1 MGSQLEIIKDQEG
14 NSHVIFDKSGLCDDS
29 QMGDNFQDFEVL
41 RVLGGGKNFVS
52 KVRSLK
58 NNKIYAMKKIDLSQI
73 KNEEEKKLCLAQMEK
88 LKSLIHPHLIRYYKT
103 FKDENDCLYLI
114 YEYMNNGDI
123 QSFIKAHQVLEK
135 KIKEEEIWNIL
146 LQCLSALEYLHKE
159 NLAHLAIKYTN
170 IYLNNEQNVKVG
182 LFRETPILEDKDY
195 NIKDDIMEIGLYFY
209 KMCYSQFPET
219 IFKVVRGKK
228 DYTANNH
235 DFPVKKEPNNYYSP
249 ELINI
254 VLKMIEED
262 PNKRLS
268 SGELYNIVKDEYVK
282 KFANNTSIKSVL
294 RCLYSYP
301 TFTQQIMKD
310 EQNIIQN
317 KDKYYINYWYLS
329 TIKAFSTNQDL
340 NKCLEEFRRALASEN
355 TKLDCSKEIDPI
367 YLLAFLLEKMH
378 REYNKVVQTQIKGI
392 DYSQQ
397 YVINSRYKVEEEDK
411 TNKEQMIQK
420 FNSYFNKN
428 INSIISKL
436 FFGVMK
442 TKKICR
448 VCKSPAYSF
457 SNNCFMAFDVNKCK
471 APIFD
476 INQHGYL
483 AQHKEK
489 RDLVKEKYHVFCD
502 KCLTEQNHNEFN
514 RFYSFGEHLI
524 ICFFR
529 GNNYN
534 KNTPI
539 NVEEN
544 LIIKKERNNKKTG
557 EIERLYPEDKNSPF
571 NYYLVGSVNRVT
583 TKVNNEEKEVF
594 HYFSRDPFNRTKWYS
609 SLDNKFE
616 ILQQAPVQAIQQ
628 TGQVIILFYNAIKN
642 AN

>member
-1 MGSQLEIIKDQEG
+1 
-14 NSHVIFDKSGLCDDS
+14 
-29 QMGDNFQDFEVL
+29 
-41 RVLGGGKNFVS
+41 
-52 KVRSLK
+52 
-58 NNKIYAMKKIDLSQI
+58 
-73 KNEEEKKLCLAQMEK
+73 
-88 LKSLIHPHLIRYYKT
+88 
-103 FKDENDCLYLI
+103 
-114 YEYMNNGDI
+114 MNNADI

-219 IFKVVRGKK
+219 IHKIVRGEKK
-228 DYTANNH
+228 YTENNH
-235 DFPVKKEPNNYYSP
+235 DFPVKKEPNNYYSH
-249 ELINI
+249 ELLNI
-254 VLKMIEED
+254 VLKMIEEN

-282 KFANNTSIKSVL
+282 KFTNNTSIKSVL

-301 TFTQQIMKD
+301 VFTQQIMNE
-310 EQNIIQN
+310 EQNITQN

-329 TIKAFSTNQDL
+329 TIKAFSSNQDL

-355 TKLDCSKEIDPI
+355 TKLDCSKEVDPI

-378 REYNKVVQTQIKGI
+378 REYNKVVQTQIKGV

-397 YVINSRYKVEEEDK
+397 YVINSRYKVEEEDR

-420 FNSYFNKN
+420 FHSYFNKN

-436 FFGVMK
+436 FFGIMK
-442 TKKICR
+442 TKRICR

-457 SNNCFMAFDVNKCK
+457 SNNCFLAFDVNKCVE
-471 APIFD
+471 PTFD
-476 INQHGYL
+476 IIKHGFH
-483 AQHKEK
+483 AQHKENRQLK
-489 RDLVKEKYHVFCD
+489 KEKYHVFCD

-514 RFYSFGEHLI
+514 RFYSFGEHLV

-539 NVEEN
+539 NVVEN
-544 LIIKKERNNKKTG
+544 LVLKSGT
-557 EIERLYPEDKNSPF
+557 YPEDKASPF
-571 NYYLVGSVNRVT
+571 NYYLVGSVNRVSN
-583 TKVNNEEKEVF
+583 KVNNEEKEVF
-594 HYFSRDPFNRTKWYS
+594 HYFSRDPFNRTLWHC
-609 SLDNKFE
+609 SLDNRDE
-616 ILQQAPVQAIQQ
+616 TLPQAPVQAIQQ
-628 TGQVIILFYNAIKN
+628 TGQVIVLFYNAIKN
-642 AN
+642 TN

>member
-14 NSHVIFDKSGLCDDS
+14 NNHVIFDKSGLCDDS
-29 QMGDNFQDFEVL
+29 KMGDSLQDFEVL

-73 KNEEEKKLCLAQMEK
+73 KKDEEKKLCLAQMEK
-88 LKSLIHPHLIRYYKT
+88 LKNLIHPHLIRYYKT
-103 FKDENDCLYLI
+103 FKDEKDCLYLI

-159 NLAHLAIKYTN
+159 NLAHLAVKYTN

-195 NIKDDIMEIGLYFY
+195 NIKDDIKEIGLYFY

-219 IFKVVRGKK
+219 IFKIIRGKK
-228 DYTANNH
+228 EYTANNH

-254 VLKMIEED
+254 VFKMIEED
-262 PNKRLS
+262 PKKRLS

-282 KFANNTSIKSVL
+282 KFAYNTSIKSVL

-301 TFTQQIMKD
+301 TFTQQIMNE

-340 NKCLEEFRRALASEN
+340 NNCIEEFRRALASEN

-392 DYSQQ
+392 DYRQQ
-397 YVINSRYKVEEEDK
+397 YVINSRYKVEEEDR

-442 TKKICR
+442 TKRICR
-448 VCKSPAYSF
+448 VCKSPVYSF
-457 SNNCFMAFDVNKCK
+457 SNNCFMAFDVSKFNDQ
-471 APIFD
+471 IFD
-476 INQHGYL
+476 INKNGLL

-489 RDLVKEKYHVFCD
+489 RELIKEKYHVFCD

-534 KNTPI
+534 NNTSI

-544 LIIKKERNNKKTG
+544 LIIKKERTKKNG

-583 TKVNNEEKEVF
+583 THVNNEEKEVF
-594 HYFSRDPFNRTKWYS
+594 HYFSRDPNNRTLWYS
-609 SLDNKFE
+609 SLDSKVE
-616 ILQQAPVQAIQQ
+616 SLPQAPVQTIQQ

-642 AN
+642 TN

>member
-1 MGSQLEIIKDQEG
+1 
-14 NSHVIFDKSGLCDDS
+14 
-29 QMGDNFQDFEVL
+29 
-41 RVLGGGKNFVS
+41 
-52 KVRSLK
+52 
-58 NNKIYAMKKIDLSQI
+58 MKKIDLSKI
-73 KNEEEKKLCLAQMEK
+73 KNDEEKKLCLAQMEK

-103 FKDENDCLYLI
+103 FKDDKECLYLI
-114 YEYMNNGDI
+114 YEYMNNADI

-182 LFRETPILEDKDY
+182 LFRETPKLEDKDY

-219 IFKVVRGKK
+219 IFKIVRGEKK
-228 DYTANNH
+228 YTENNH
-235 DFPVKKEPNNYYSP
+235 DFPVKKEPNNYYSS
-249 ELINI
+249 ELLNI

-282 KFANNTSIKSVL
+282 KFTNNTSIKSVL

-301 TFTQQIMKD
+301 IFSQQIMNE
-310 EQNIIQN
+310 EQNITQN

-329 TIKAFSTNQDL
+329 TIKAFVTNQDS

-355 TKLDCSKEIDPI
+355 TKLDCSKEVDPI

-378 REYNKVVQTQIKGI
+378 REYNKVVQTEVKGV
-392 DYSQQ
+392 DYRQQ
-397 YVINSRYKVEEEDK
+397 YVINSRYKVEEEDR

-442 TKKICR
+442 TKRICR

-457 SNNCFMAFDVNKCK
+457 SNNCFLAFDVNKCLEP
-471 APIFD
+471 AFD
-476 INQHGYL
+476 IIKHGFL
-483 AQHKEK
+483 AQHKENRILRK
-489 RDLVKEKYHVFCD
+489 DKYHVFCD

-514 RFYSFGEHLI
+514 RFYSFGEHLV

-529 GNNYN
+529 GNNYS

-539 NVEEN
+539 NVVEN
-544 LIIKKERNNKKTG
+544 LTLKKGK
-557 EIERLYPEDKNSPF
+557 YPEDENSPF

-594 HYFSRDPFNRTKWYS
+594 HYFSRDPFNRTVWHC
-609 SLDNKFE
+609 SLDNKVE
-616 ILQQAPVQAIQQ
+616 NLPQAPVQAIQQ
-628 TGQVIILFYNAIKN
+628 TGQVIVLFYNAIKN
-642 AN
+642 PS

>member
-29 QMGDNFQDFEVL
+29 QMGDSLQDFEVL
-41 RVLGGGKNFVS
+41 RVLGGGGNSKNIVS

-58 NNKIYAMKKIDLSQI
+58 NNKIYAMKKIDLSKI
-73 KNEEEKKLCLAQMEK
+73 NEEGKKLCLAQMEK
-88 LKSLIHPHLIRYYKT
+88 LKNLIHPHLIRYYKT
-103 FKDENDCLYLI
+103 FKDEKNCLYLI
-114 YEYMNNGDI
+114 YEYMNNADI

-159 NLAHLAIKYTN
+159 NLAHLAIKFTN
-170 IYLNNEQNVKVG
+170 AYLNNEQNVKVG
-182 LFRETPILEDKDY
+182 LFRDTPKLEDKDY

-209 KMCYSQFPET
+209 KMCYSQFPHT
-219 IFKVVRGKK
+219 IFKMIRGEKK
-228 DYTANNH
+228 YTENNH
-235 DFPVKKEPNNYYSP
+235 DFPLKLDPNNNYSP
-249 ELINI
+249 ELLNI
-254 VLKMIEED
+254 VIKMVESD

-282 KFANNTSIKSVL
+282 KFTNNTSIKSVL

-301 TFTQQIMKD
+301 GFTQQILNK
-310 EQNIIQN
+310 EQEIIQN

-329 TIKAFSTNQDL
+329 TIKAFQTNQDS

-355 TKLDCSKEIDPI
+355 TKLDCSKEVDPI

-378 REYNKVVQTQIKGI
+378 REFNKVVQTQVKGV
-392 DYSQQ
+392 DYNQQ
-397 YVINSRYKVEEEDK
+397 YVINSRYKVEEEDR

-442 TKKICR
+442 TKRICR

-457 SNNCFMAFDVNKCK
+457 SNNCFLAFDVNKCNE
-471 APIFD
+471 PIFD
-476 INQHGYL
+476 IKKHGFL
-483 AQHKEK
+483 AQHKENRQLK
-489 RDLVKEKYHVFCD
+489 KEKYHVFCD

-514 RFYSFGEHLI
+514 RFYSFGDHLV

-529 GNNYN
+529 GNNYS

-539 NVEEN
+539 NVVEN
-544 LIIKKERNNKKTG
+544 LTLSKGK
-557 EIERLYPEDKNSPF
+557 YPEDENSPF

-583 TKVNNEEKEVF
+583 VTINNEEKEVF
-594 HYFSRDPFNRTKWYS
+594 HYFSRDPNNRTLWYC
-609 SLDNKFE
+609 SLDNKVE
-616 ILQQAPVQAIQQ
+616 CLDQAPIQTIQQ
-628 TGQVIILFYNAIKN
+628 TGQVIVLFYNAIKTN
-642 AN
+642 

>member
-29 QMGDNFQDFEVL
+29 QMGDSLQDFEVL
-41 RVLGGGKNFVS
+41 RVLGGGGNSKSIVS

-58 NNKIYAMKKIDLSQI
+58 NNKIYAMKKIDLSKI
-73 KNEEEKKLCLAQMEK
+73 NDEGKKLCLAQMEK
-88 LKSLIHPHLIRYYKT
+88 LKNLIHPHIIRYYKT
-103 FKDENDCLYLI
+103 FKDEKNCLYLI
-114 YEYMNNGDI
+114 YEYMNNADI

-159 NLAHLAIKYTN
+159 NLAHLAIKFTN
-170 IYLNNEQNVKVG
+170 AYLNNEQNVKVG
-182 LFRETPILEDKDY
+182 LFRETPKLEDKDY

-209 KMCYSQFPET
+209 KMCYSQFPHT
-219 IFKVVRGKK
+219 IFKIIRGEKK
-228 DYTANNH
+228 YTENNH
-235 DFPVKKEPNNYYSP
+235 DFPLKLDPNNNYSP
-249 ELINI
+249 ELLNI
-254 VLKMIEED
+254 VIRMVESD
-262 PNKRLS
+262 SDRRLS

-282 KFANNTSIKSVL
+282 KFTNNTSIKSVL

-301 TFTQQIMKD
+301 GFTQQILNK
-310 EQNIIQN
+310 EQDIIQN

-329 TIKAFSTNQDL
+329 TIKAFQTNQDS

-355 TKLDCSKEIDPI
+355 TKLDCSKEVDPI

-378 REYNKVVQTQIKGI
+378 REFNKVVQTQIKGI
-392 DYSQQ
+392 DYNQQ
-397 YVINSRYKVEEEDK
+397 YVINSRYKVEEEDR

-442 TKKICR
+442 TKRICR

-457 SNNCFMAFDVNKCK
+457 SNNCFLAFDVNKCNE
-471 APIFD
+471 PIFD
-476 INQHGYL
+476 IKKHGFL
-483 AQHKEK
+483 AQHKEN
-489 RDLVKEKYHVFCD
+489 RQLIKEKYHVFCD

-514 RFYSFGEHLI
+514 RFYSFGDHLV

-529 GNNYN
+529 GNNYS

-539 NVEEN
+539 NVVEN
-544 LIIKKERNNKKTG
+544 LTLSKGK
-557 EIERLYPEDKNSPF
+557 YPEDANSPF

-583 TKVNNEEKEVF
+583 VTINNEEKEVF
-594 HYFSRDPFNRTKWYS
+594 HYFSRDPNNRTLWHC
-609 SLDNKFE
+609 SLDNKVE
-616 ILQQAPVQAIQQ
+616 CLDQAPVQTIQQ
-628 TGQVIILFYNAIKN
+628 TGQVIVLFYNAIKTN
-642 AN
+642 

>member
-29 QMGDNFQDFEVL
+29 QMGDSLQDFEVL
-41 RVLGGGKNFVS
+41 RVLGGGGNSKSIVS

-58 NNKIYAMKKIDLSQI
+58 NNKIYAMKKIDLSKI
-73 KNEEEKKLCLAQMEK
+73 NDEGKKLCLAQMEK
-88 LKSLIHPHLIRYYKT
+88 LKNLIHPHIIRYYKT
-103 FKDENDCLYLI
+103 FKDEKNCLYLI
-114 YEYMNNGDI
+114 YEYMNNADI

-159 NLAHLAIKYTN
+159 NLAHLAIKFTN
-170 IYLNNEQNVKVG
+170 AYLNNEQNVKVG
-182 LFRETPILEDKDY
+182 LFRETPKLEDKDY

-209 KMCYSQFPET
+209 KMCYSQFPHT
-219 IFKVVRGKK
+219 IFKIIRGEKK
-228 DYTANNH
+228 YTENNH
-235 DFPVKKEPNNYYSP
+235 DFPLKLDPNNNYSP
-249 ELINI
+249 ELLNI
-254 VLKMIEED
+254 VIRMVEHD
-262 PNKRLS
+262 SNRRLS

-282 KFANNTSIKSVL
+282 KFTNNTSIKSVL

-301 TFTQQIMKD
+301 GFTQQILNK
-310 EQNIIQN
+310 EQDIIQN

-329 TIKAFSTNQDL
+329 TIKAFQTNQDS

-355 TKLDCSKEIDPI
+355 TKLDCSKEVDPI

-378 REYNKVVQTQIKGI
+378 REFNKVVQTQIKGI
-392 DYSQQ
+392 DYNQQ
-397 YVINSRYKVEEEDK
+397 YVINSRYKVEEEDR

-442 TKKICR
+442 TKRICR

-457 SNNCFMAFDVNKCK
+457 SNNCFLAFDVNKCNE
-471 APIFD
+471 PIFD
-476 INQHGYL
+476 IKKHGFL
-483 AQHKEK
+483 AQHKENRQLK
-489 RDLVKEKYHVFCD
+489 KEKYHVFCD

-514 RFYSFGEHLI
+514 RFYSFGDHLV

-529 GNNYN
+529 GNNYS

-539 NVEEN
+539 NVVEN
-544 LIIKKERNNKKTG
+544 LTLSKGK
-557 EIERLYPEDKNSPF
+557 YPEDANSPF

-583 TKVNNEEKEVF
+583 VTINNEEKEVF
-594 HYFSRDPFNRTKWYS
+594 HYFSRDPNNRTLWHC
-609 SLDNKFE
+609 SLDNKVE
-616 ILQQAPVQAIQQ
+616 CLDQAPVQTIQQ
-628 TGQVIILFYNAIKN
+628 TGQVIVLFYNAIKTN
-642 AN
+642 

>member
-29 QMGDNFQDFEVL
+29 QMGDSLQDFEVL
-41 RVLGGGKNFVS
+41 RVLGGGGNSKSIVS

-58 NNKIYAMKKIDLSQI
+58 NNKIYAMKKIDLSKI
-73 KNEEEKKLCLAQMEK
+73 NDEGKKLCLAQMEK
-88 LKSLIHPHLIRYYKT
+88 LKNLIHPHIIRYYKT
-103 FKDENDCLYLI
+103 FKDEKNCLYLI
-114 YEYMNNGDI
+114 YEYMNNADI

-159 NLAHLAIKYTN
+159 NLAHLAIKFTN
-170 IYLNNEQNVKVG
+170 AYLNNEQNVKVG
-182 LFRETPILEDKDY
+182 LFRETPKLEDKDY

-209 KMCYSQFPET
+209 KMCYSQFPHT
-219 IFKVVRGKK
+219 IFKIIRGEKK
-228 DYTANNH
+228 YTENNH
-235 DFPVKKEPNNYYSP
+235 DFPLKLDPNNNYSP
-249 ELINI
+249 ELLNI
-254 VLKMIEED
+254 VIRMVEPD
-262 PNKRLS
+262 SNRRLS

-282 KFANNTSIKSVL
+282 KFTNNTSIKSVL

-301 TFTQQIMKD
+301 GFTQQILNK
-310 EQNIIQN
+310 EQDIIQN

-329 TIKAFSTNQDL
+329 TIKAFQTNQDS

-355 TKLDCSKEIDPI
+355 TKLDCSKEVDPI

-378 REYNKVVQTQIKGI
+378 REFNKVVQTQIKGI
-392 DYSQQ
+392 DYNQQ
-397 YVINSRYKVEEEDK
+397 YVINSRYKVEEEDR

-442 TKKICR
+442 TKRICR

-457 SNNCFMAFDVNKCK
+457 SNNCFLAFDVNKCNE
-471 APIFD
+471 PIFD
-476 INQHGYL
+476 IKKHGFL
-483 AQHKEK
+483 AQHKENRQLK
-489 RDLVKEKYHVFCD
+489 KEKYHVFCD

-514 RFYSFGEHLI
+514 RFYSFGDHLV

-529 GNNYN
+529 GNNYS

-539 NVEEN
+539 NVVEN
-544 LIIKKERNNKKTG
+544 LTLSKGK
-557 EIERLYPEDKNSPF
+557 YPEDANSPF

-583 TKVNNEEKEVF
+583 VTINNEEKEVF
-594 HYFSRDPFNRTKWYS
+594 HYFSRDPNNRTLWHC
-609 SLDNKFE
+609 SLDNKVE
-616 ILQQAPVQAIQQ
+616 CLDQAPVQTIQQ
-628 TGQVIILFYNAIKN
+628 TGQVIVLFYNAIKTH
-642 AN
+642 

>member
-14 NSHVIFDKSGLCDDS
+14 NNHVIFDKSGLCDDS
-29 QMGDNFQDFEVL
+29 KMGDSLQDFEVL

-73 KNEEEKKLCLAQMEK
+73 KKDEEKKLCLAQMEK
-88 LKSLIHPHLIRYYKT
+88 LKNLIHPHLIRYYKT
-103 FKDENDCLYLI
+103 FKDEKDCLYLI

-159 NLAHLAIKYTN
+159 NLAHLAVKYTN

-195 NIKDDIMEIGLYFY
+195 NIKDDIKEIGLYFY

-219 IFKVVRGKK
+219 IFKIIRGKK
-228 DYTANNH
+228 EYTANNH

-254 VLKMIEED
+254 VFKMIEED
-262 PNKRLS
+262 PKKRLS

-282 KFANNTSIKSVL
+282 KFAYNTSIKSVL

-301 TFTQQIMKD
+301 TFTQQIMNE

-340 NKCLEEFRRALASEN
+340 NNCIEEFRRALASEN

-392 DYSQQ
+392 DYRQQ
-397 YVINSRYKVEEEDK
+397 YVINSRYKVEEEDR

-442 TKKICR
+442 TKRICR
-448 VCKSPAYSF
+448 VCKSPVYSF
-457 SNNCFMAFDVNKCK
+457 SNNCFMAFDVSKFNDQ
-471 APIFD
+471 IFD
-476 INQHGYL
+476 INKNGFL

-489 RDLVKEKYHVFCD
+489 RELIKEKYHVFCD

-534 KNTPI
+534 NNTCI

-544 LIIKKERNNKKTG
+544 LIIKKERTKNG

-583 TKVNNEEKEVF
+583 THVNNEEKEVF
-594 HYFSRDPFNRTKWYS
+594 HYFSRDPNNRTLWYS
-609 SLDNKFE
+609 SLDSKVE
-616 ILQQAPVQAIQQ
+616 SLAQAPVQTIQQ

-642 AN
+642 TN

>member
-29 QMGDNFQDFEVL
+29 QMGDSFQDFEVL
-41 RVLGGGKNFVS
+41 RVLGGGKNIVS

-58 NNKIYAMKKIDLSQI
+58 NNKIYAMKKIDLSKI

-88 LKSLIHPHLIRYYKT
+88 LKSLIHPHLLRYYKT
-103 FKDENDCLYLI
+103 FKDEKDCLYLI
-114 YEYMNNGDI
+114 YEYMNNADI

-219 IFKVVRGKK
+219 IHKIVRGEKK
-228 DYTANNH
+228 YTENNH
-235 DFPVKKEPNNYYSP
+235 DFPVKKEPNNYYSH
-249 ELINI
+249 ELLNI
-254 VLKMIEED
+254 VLKMIEEN

-282 KFANNTSIKSVL
+282 KFTNNTSIKSVL

-301 TFTQQIMKD
+301 VFTQQIMNE
-310 EQNIIQN
+310 EQNITQN

-329 TIKAFSTNQDL
+329 TIKAFSSNQDL

-355 TKLDCSKEIDPI
+355 TKLDCSKEVDPI

-378 REYNKVVQTQIKGI
+378 REYNKVVQTQIKGV

-397 YVINSRYKVEEEDK
+397 YVINSRYKVEEEDR

-442 TKKICR
+442 TKRICR

-457 SNNCFMAFDVNKCK
+457 SNNCFLAFDVNKCTE
-471 APIFD
+471 PIFD
-476 INQHGYL
+476 IIKHGFL
-483 AQHKEK
+483 AQHKENRLLK
-489 RDLVKEKYHVFCD
+489 KEKYHVFCD

-514 RFYSFGEHLI
+514 RFYSFGDHLI

-539 NVEEN
+539 NVVEN
-544 LIIKKERNNKKTG
+544 LALKKGK
-557 EIERLYPEDKNSPF
+557 YPEDEKSPF

>member
-14 NSHVIFDKSGLCDDS
+14 NNHVIFDKSGLCDDS
-29 QMGDNFQDFEVL
+29 KIGDSFQDFEVL
-41 RVLGGGKNFVS
+41 KVLGGGKNFVS

-88 LKSLIHPHLIRYYKT
+88 LKNLIHPHLIRYYKT
-103 FKDENDCLYLI
+103 FKDEKDCLYLI

-159 NLAHLAIKYTN
+159 NLAHLAVKYTN

-195 NIKDDIMEIGLYFY
+195 NIKDDIKEIGLYFY

-219 IFKVVRGKK
+219 IFKIVKGEKV
-228 DYTANNH
+228 YTANNH

-262 PNKRLS
+262 PKKRLS
-268 SGELYNIVKDEYVK
+268 SGELFNIVKDEYVK

-301 TFTQQIMKD
+301 TFTQQIMNE

-340 NKCLEEFRRALASEN
+340 NNCIEEFRRALASEN

-378 REYNKVVQTQIKGI
+378 REYNKVVQTQIKGVENN
-392 DYSQQ
+392 QQ
-397 YVINSRYKVEEEDK
+397 YIINSRYKVEEEDR

-442 TKKICR
+442 TKRICR
-448 VCKSPAYSF
+448 VCKSPVYSF
-457 SNNCFMAFDVNKCK
+457 SNNCFMAFDLSKCID
-471 APIFD
+471 PIFD
-476 INQHGYL
+476 INKNGLL
-483 AQHKEK
+483 AQHKEN
-489 RDLVKEKYHVFCD
+489 RQLIKEKYHVFCD

-534 KNTPI
+534 NNTCI

-544 LIIKKERNNKKTG
+544 LIIKKERTKKNG

-583 TKVNNEEKEVF
+583 THVNNEEKEVF
-594 HYFSRDPFNRTKWYS
+594 HYFSRDPNNRTLWYS
-609 SLDNKFE
+609 SLDSKVE
-616 ILQQAPVQAIQQ
+616 SLPQAPVQTIQQ

-642 AN
+642 TN

>member
-14 NSHVIFDKSGLCDDS
+14 NNHVIFDKSGLCDDS
-29 QMGDNFQDFEVL
+29 KMGDSLQDFEVL

-73 KNEEEKKLCLAQMEK
+73 KKNEEKKLCLAQMEK
-88 LKSLIHPHLIRYYKT
+88 LKNLIHPHLIRYYKT
-103 FKDENDCLYLI
+103 FKDEKDCLYLI

-159 NLAHLAIKYTN
+159 NLAHLAVKYTN

-195 NIKDDIMEIGLYFY
+195 NIKDDIKEIGLYFY

-219 IFKVVRGKK
+219 IFKIIRGKK
-228 DYTANNH
+228 EYTANNH

-254 VLKMIEED
+254 VFKMIEED
-262 PNKRLS
+262 PKKRLS

-282 KFANNTSIKSVL
+282 KFAYNTSIKSVL

-301 TFTQQIMKD
+301 TFTQQIMNE

-340 NKCLEEFRRALASEN
+340 NNCIEEFRRALASEN

-392 DYSQQ
+392 DYRQQ
-397 YVINSRYKVEEEDK
+397 YVINSRYKVEEEDR

-442 TKKICR
+442 TKRICR
-448 VCKSPAYSF
+448 VCKSPVYSF
-457 SNNCFMAFDVNKCK
+457 SNNCFMAFDVSKFNDQ
-471 APIFD
+471 IFD
-476 INQHGYL
+476 INKNGFL

-489 RDLVKEKYHVFCD
+489 RELIKEKYHVFCD

-534 KNTPI
+534 NNTSI

-544 LIIKKERNNKKTG
+544 LIIKKERTKKNG

-583 TKVNNEEKEVF
+583 THVNNEEKEVF
-594 HYFSRDPFNRTKWYS
+594 HYFSRDPNNRTLWYS
-609 SLDNKFE
+609 SLDSKVE
-616 ILQQAPVQAIQQ
+616 SLPQAPVQTIQQ

-642 AN
+642 TN

>member
-29 QMGDNFQDFEVL
+29 QMGDSLQDFEVL
-41 RVLGGGKNFVS
+41 RVLGGGGNSKSIVS

-58 NNKIYAMKKIDLSQI
+58 NNKIYAMKKIDLSKI
-73 KNEEEKKLCLAQMEK
+73 NDEGKKLCLAQMEK
-88 LKSLIHPHLIRYYKT
+88 LKNLIHPHIIRYYKT
-103 FKDENDCLYLI
+103 FKDEKNCLYLI
-114 YEYMNNGDI
+114 YEYMNNADI

-159 NLAHLAIKYTN
+159 NLAHLAIKFTN
-170 IYLNNEQNVKVG
+170 AYLNNEQNVKVG
-182 LFRETPILEDKDY
+182 LFRETPKLEDKDY
-195 NIKDDIMEIGLYFY
+195 NIKDDIKEIGLYFY
-209 KMCYSQFPET
+209 KMCYSQFPHT
-219 IFKVVRGKK
+219 IFKIIRGEKK
-228 DYTANNH
+228 YTENNH
-235 DFPVKKEPNNYYSP
+235 DFPLKLDPNNNYSP
-249 ELINI
+249 ELLNI
-254 VLKMIEED
+254 VIKMVEDD

-282 KFANNTSIKSVL
+282 KFTNNTSIKSVL

-301 TFTQQIMKD
+301 GFTQQILNK
-310 EQNIIQN
+310 EQDIIQN

-329 TIKAFSTNQDL
+329 TIKAFLTNQDS

-355 TKLDCSKEIDPI
+355 TKLDCSKEVDPI

-378 REYNKVVQTQIKGI
+378 REFNKVVQTQVKGI
-392 DYSQQ
+392 DYNQQ
-397 YVINSRYKVEEEDK
+397 YVINSRYKVEEEDR

-442 TKKICR
+442 TKRICR

-457 SNNCFMAFDVNKCK
+457 SNNCFLAFDVNKCNE
-471 APIFD
+471 PIFD
-476 INQHGYL
+476 IKKHGFL
-483 AQHKEK
+483 AQHKDNRQLK
-489 RDLVKEKYHVFCD
+489 KEKYHVFCD

-514 RFYSFGEHLI
+514 RFYSFGDHLV

-529 GNNYN
+529 GNNYS

-539 NVEEN
+539 NVVEN
-544 LIIKKERNNKKTG
+544 LTLSKGK
-557 EIERLYPEDKNSPF
+557 YPEDENSPF

-583 TKVNNEEKEVF
+583 VTINNEEKEVF
-594 HYFSRDPFNRTKWYS
+594 HYFSRDPNNRTLWHC
-609 SLDNKFE
+609 SLDNKVE
-616 ILQQAPVQAIQQ
+616 CLDKAPVQTIQQ
-628 TGQVIILFYNAIKN
+628 TGQVIVLFYNAIKTN
-642 AN
+642 

>member
-14 NSHVIFDKSGLCDDS
+14 NNHVIFDKSGLCDDS
-29 QMGDNFQDFEVL
+29 KMGDSLQDFEVL

-88 LKSLIHPHLIRYYKT
+88 LKNLIHPHLIRYYKT
-103 FKDENDCLYLI
+103 FKDEKDCLYLI

-159 NLAHLAIKYTN
+159 NLAHLAVKYTN

-195 NIKDDIMEIGLYFY
+195 NIKDDIKEIGLYFY

-219 IFKVVRGKK
+219 IFKIIRGKK
-228 DYTANNH
+228 EYTANNH

-262 PNKRLS
+262 PKKRLS
-268 SGELYNIVKDEYVK
+268 SGELFNIVKDEYVK

-301 TFTQQIMKD
+301 TFTQQIMNE

-340 NKCLEEFRRALASEN
+340 NNCIEEFRRALASEN

-392 DYSQQ
+392 DYRQQ
-397 YVINSRYKVEEEDK
+397 YVINSRYKVEEEDR

-442 TKKICR
+442 TKRICR
-448 VCKSPAYSF
+448 VCKSPVYSF
-457 SNNCFMAFDVNKCK
+457 SNNCFMAFDLSKCID
-471 APIFD
+471 PIFD
-476 INQHGYL
+476 INKNGLL
-483 AQHKEK
+483 AQHKEN
-489 RDLVKEKYHVFCD
+489 RQLIKEKYHVFCD

-534 KNTPI
+534 NNTCI

-544 LIIKKERNNKKTG
+544 LIIKKERTKKNG

-583 TKVNNEEKEVF
+583 THVNNEEKEVF
-594 HYFSRDPFNRTKWYS
+594 HYFSRDPNNRTLWYS
-609 SLDNKFE
+609 SLDSKVE
-616 ILQQAPVQAIQQ
+616 SLAQAPVQTIQQ

-642 AN
+642 TN

>member
-14 NSHVIFDKSGLCDDS
+14 NNHVIFDKSGLCDDS
-29 QMGDNFQDFEVL
+29 KMGDSLQDFEVL

-88 LKSLIHPHLIRYYKT
+88 LKNLIHPHLIRYYKT
-103 FKDENDCLYLI
+103 FKDEKDCLYLI

-159 NLAHLAIKYTN
+159 NLAHLAVKYTN

-195 NIKDDIMEIGLYFY
+195 NIKDDIKEIGLYFY

-219 IFKVVRGKK
+219 IFKIIRGKK
-228 DYTANNH
+228 EYTANNH

-254 VLKMIEED
+254 VFKMIEED
-262 PNKRLS
+262 PKKRLS

-282 KFANNTSIKSVL
+282 KFAYNTSIKSVL

-301 TFTQQIMKD
+301 TFTQQIMNE

-340 NKCLEEFRRALASEN
+340 NNCIEEFRRALASEN

-392 DYSQQ
+392 DYRQQ
-397 YVINSRYKVEEEDK
+397 YVINSRYKVEEEDR

-442 TKKICR
+442 TKRICR
-448 VCKSPAYSF
+448 VCKSPVYSF
-457 SNNCFMAFDVNKCK
+457 SNNCFMAFDVSKFNDQ
-471 APIFD
+471 IFD
-476 INQHGYL
+476 INKNGFL

-489 RDLVKEKYHVFCD
+489 RELIKEKYHVFCD

-534 KNTPI
+534 NNTSI

-544 LIIKKERNNKKTG
+544 LIIKKERTKKNG

-583 TKVNNEEKEVF
+583 THVNNEEKEVF
-594 HYFSRDPFNRTKWYS
+594 HYFSRDPNNRTLWYS
-609 SLDNKFE
+609 SLDSKVE
-616 ILQQAPVQAIQQ
+616 SLPQAPVQTIQQ

-642 AN
+642 TN

>member
-29 QMGDNFQDFEVL
+29 QMGDSLQDFEVL
-41 RVLGGGKNFVS
+41 RVLGGGGNSKSIVS

-58 NNKIYAMKKIDLSQI
+58 NNKIYAMKKIDLSKI
-73 KNEEEKKLCLAQMEK
+73 NDEGKKLCLAQMEK
-88 LKSLIHPHLIRYYKT
+88 LKNLIHPHIIRYYKT
-103 FKDENDCLYLI
+103 FKDEKNCLYLI
-114 YEYMNNGDI
+114 YEYMNNADI

-159 NLAHLAIKYTN
+159 NLAHLAIKFTN
-170 IYLNNEQNVKVG
+170 AYLNNEQNVKVG
-182 LFRETPILEDKDY
+182 LFRETPKLEDKDY

-209 KMCYSQFPET
+209 KMCYSQFPHT
-219 IFKVVRGKK
+219 IFKIIRGEKK
-228 DYTANNH
+228 YTENNH
-235 DFPVKKEPNNYYSP
+235 DFPLKLDPNNNYSP
-249 ELINI
+249 ELLNI
-254 VLKMIEED
+254 VIRMVEPD
-262 PNKRLS
+262 SNRRLS

-282 KFANNTSIKSVL
+282 KFTNNTSIKSVL

-301 TFTQQIMKD
+301 GFTQQILNK
-310 EQNIIQN
+310 EQDIIQN

-329 TIKAFSTNQDL
+329 TIKAFQTNQDS

-355 TKLDCSKEIDPI
+355 TKLDCSKEVDPI

-378 REYNKVVQTQIKGI
+378 REFNKVVQTQIKGI
-392 DYSQQ
+392 DYNQQ
-397 YVINSRYKVEEEDK
+397 YVINSRYKVEEEDR
-411 TNKEQMIQK
+411 TIKEQMIQK

-442 TKKICR
+442 TKRICR

-457 SNNCFMAFDVNKCK
+457 SNNCFLAFDVNKCNE
-471 APIFD
+471 PIFD
-476 INQHGYL
+476 IKKHGFL
-483 AQHKEK
+483 AQHKENRQLK
-489 RDLVKEKYHVFCD
+489 KEKYHVFCD

-514 RFYSFGEHLI
+514 RFYSFGDHLV

-529 GNNYN
+529 GNNYS

-539 NVEEN
+539 NVVEN
-544 LIIKKERNNKKTG
+544 LTLSKGK
-557 EIERLYPEDKNSPF
+557 YPEDANSPF

-583 TKVNNEEKEVF
+583 VTINNEEKEVF
-594 HYFSRDPFNRTKWYS
+594 HYFSRDPNNRTLWHC
-609 SLDNKFE
+609 SLDNKVE
-616 ILQQAPVQAIQQ
+616 CLDQAPVQTIQQ
-628 TGQVIILFYNAIKN
+628 TGQVIVLFYNAIKTN
-642 AN
+642 

>member
-1 MGSQLEIIKDQEG
+1 L
-14 NSHVIFDKSGLCDDS
+14 
-29 QMGDNFQDFEVL
+29 
-41 RVLGGGKNFVS
+41 
-52 KVRSLK
+52 
-58 NNKIYAMKKIDLSQI
+58 
-73 KNEEEKKLCLAQMEK
+73 NE
-88 LKSLIHPHLIRYYKT
+88 
-103 FKDENDCLYLI
+103 
-114 YEYMNNGDI
+114 
-123 QSFIKAHQVLEK
+123 
-135 KIKEEEIWNIL
+135 
-146 LQCLSALEYLHKE
+146 
-159 NLAHLAIKYTN
+159 
-170 IYLNNEQNVKVG
+170 
-182 LFRETPILEDKDY
+182 
-195 NIKDDIMEIGLYFY
+195 
-209 KMCYSQFPET
+209 
-219 IFKVVRGKK
+219 
-228 DYTANNH
+228 
-235 DFPVKKEPNNYYSP
+235 
-249 ELINI
+249 
-254 VLKMIEED
+254 
-262 PNKRLS
+262 
-268 SGELYNIVKDEYVK
+268 
-282 KFANNTSIKSVL
+282 
-294 RCLYSYP
+294 
-301 TFTQQIMKD
+301 

-317 KDKYYINYWYLS
+317 KNKYYINYWYLS

-378 REYNKVVQTQIKGI
+378 REYNKVVQIQIKGI

-457 SNNCFMAFDVNKCK
+457 SNNCFMAFDVNKCDDS
-471 APIFD
+471 IFD
-476 INQHGYL
+476 INKHGYH
-483 AQHKEK
+483 AQHRENRQLEK
-489 RDLVKEKYHVFCD
+489 GKYHVFCD

-544 LIIKKERNNKKTG
+544 LIIKKERKNKKTG

-594 HYFSRDPFNRTKWYS
+594 HCFSRDPINSTMWYS
-609 SLDNKFE
+609 SFDDDVVP
-616 ILQQAPVQAIQQ
+616 LQQAPVNAIQQ
-628 TGQVIILFYNAIKN
+628 TGQVIILFYNAI
-642 AN
+642 

>member
-29 QMGDNFQDFEVL
+29 QMGDSLQDFEVL
-41 RVLGGGKNFVS
+41 RVLGGGGNSKSIVS

-58 NNKIYAMKKIDLSQI
+58 NNKIYAMKKIDLSKI
-73 KNEEEKKLCLAQMEK
+73 NDEGKKLCLAQMEK
-88 LKSLIHPHLIRYYKT
+88 LKNLIHPHIIRYYKT
-103 FKDENDCLYLI
+103 FKDEKNCLYLI
-114 YEYMNNGDI
+114 YEYMNNADI

-159 NLAHLAIKYTN
+159 NLAHLAIKFTN
-170 IYLNNEQNVKVG
+170 AYLNNEQNVKVG
-182 LFRETPILEDKDY
+182 LFRETPKLEDKDY

-209 KMCYSQFPET
+209 KMCYSQFPHT
-219 IFKVVRGKK
+219 IFKIIRGEKK
-228 DYTANNH
+228 YTENNH
-235 DFPVKKEPNNYYSP
+235 DFPLKLDPNNNYSP
-249 ELINI
+249 ELLNI
-254 VLKMIEED
+254 VIRMVEPD
-262 PNKRLS
+262 SNRRLS

-282 KFANNTSIKSVL
+282 KFTNNTSIKSVL

-301 TFTQQIMKD
+301 GFTQQILNK
-310 EQNIIQN
+310 EQDIIQN

-329 TIKAFSTNQDL
+329 TIKAFQTNQDS

-355 TKLDCSKEIDPI
+355 TKLDCSKEVDPI

-378 REYNKVVQTQIKGI
+378 REFNKVVQTQIKGI
-392 DYSQQ
+392 DYNQQ
-397 YVINSRYKVEEEDK
+397 YVINSRYKVEEEDR

-442 TKKICR
+442 TKRICR

-457 SNNCFMAFDVNKCK
+457 SNNCFLAFDVNKCNE
-471 APIFD
+471 PIFD
-476 INQHGYL
+476 IKKHGFL
-483 AQHKEK
+483 AQHKENRQLK
-489 RDLVKEKYHVFCD
+489 KEKYHVFCD

-514 RFYSFGEHLI
+514 RFYSFGDHLV

-529 GNNYN
+529 GNNYS

-539 NVEEN
+539 NVVEN
-544 LIIKKERNNKKTG
+544 LTLSKGK
-557 EIERLYPEDKNSPF
+557 YPEDANSPF

-583 TKVNNEEKEVF
+583 VTINNEEKEVF
-594 HYFSRDPFNRTKWYS
+594 HYFSRDPNNRTLWHC
-609 SLDNKFE
+609 SLDNKVE
-616 ILQQAPVQAIQQ
+616 CLDQAPVQTIQQ
-628 TGQVIILFYNAIKN
+628 TGQVIVLFYNAIKTN
-642 AN
+642 

>member
-14 NSHVIFDKSGLCDDS
+14 NNHVIFDKSGLCDDS
-29 QMGDNFQDFEVL
+29 KMGDSLQDFEVL

-73 KNEEEKKLCLAQMEK
+73 KKDEEKKLCLAQMEK
-88 LKSLIHPHLIRYYKT
+88 LKNLIHPHLIRYYKT
-103 FKDENDCLYLI
+103 FKDEKDCLYLI

-159 NLAHLAIKYTN
+159 NLAHLAVKYTN

-195 NIKDDIMEIGLYFY
+195 NIKDDIKEIGLYFY

-219 IFKVVRGKK
+219 IFKIIRGKK
-228 DYTANNH
+228 EYTANNH

-254 VLKMIEED
+254 VFKMIEED
-262 PNKRLS
+262 PKKRLS

-282 KFANNTSIKSVL
+282 KFAYNTSIKSVL

-301 TFTQQIMKD
+301 TFTQQIMNE

-340 NKCLEEFRRALASEN
+340 NNCIEEFRRALASEN

-392 DYSQQ
+392 DYRQQ
-397 YVINSRYKVEEEDK
+397 YVINSRYKVEEEDR

-442 TKKICR
+442 TKRICR
-448 VCKSPAYSF
+448 VCKSPVYSF
-457 SNNCFMAFDVNKCK
+457 SNNCFMAFDVSKFNDQ
-471 APIFD
+471 IFD
-476 INQHGYL
+476 INKNGFL

-489 RDLVKEKYHVFCD
+489 RELIKEKYHVFCD

-534 KNTPI
+534 NNTCI

-544 LIIKKERNNKKTG
+544 LIIKKERTKNG

-583 TKVNNEEKEVF
+583 THVNNEEKEVF
-594 HYFSRDPFNRTKWYS
+594 HYFSRDPNNRTLWYS
-609 SLDNKFE
+609 SLDSKVE
-616 ILQQAPVQAIQQ
+616 SLPQAPVQTIQQ

-642 AN
+642 TN

>member
-29 QMGDNFQDFEVL
+29 QMGDSLQDFEVL
-41 RVLGGGKNFVS
+41 RVLGGGGNSKSIVS

-58 NNKIYAMKKIDLSQI
+58 NNKIYAMKKIDLSKI
-73 KNEEEKKLCLAQMEK
+73 NDEGKKLCLAQMEK
-88 LKSLIHPHLIRYYKT
+88 LKNLIHPHIIRYYKT
-103 FKDENDCLYLI
+103 FKDEKNCLYLI
-114 YEYMNNGDI
+114 YEYMNNADI

-159 NLAHLAIKYTN
+159 NLAHLAIKFTN
-170 IYLNNEQNVKVG
+170 AYLNNEQNVKVG
-182 LFRETPILEDKDY
+182 LFRETPKLEDKDY
-195 NIKDDIMEIGLYFY
+195 NIKDDIMEIGRYFY
-209 KMCYSQFPET
+209 KMCYSQFPHT
-219 IFKVVRGKK
+219 IFKIIRGEKK
-228 DYTANNH
+228 YTENNH
-235 DFPVKKEPNNYYSP
+235 DFPLKLDPNNNYSP
-249 ELINI
+249 ELLNI
-254 VLKMIEED
+254 VIRMVESD
-262 PNKRLS
+262 SDRRLS

-282 KFANNTSIKSVL
+282 KFTNNTSIKSVL

-301 TFTQQIMKD
+301 GFTQQILNK
-310 EQNIIQN
+310 EQDIIQN

-329 TIKAFSTNQDL
+329 TIKAFQTNQDS

-355 TKLDCSKEIDPI
+355 TKLDCSKEVDPI

-378 REYNKVVQTQIKGI
+378 REFNKVVQTQIKGI
-392 DYSQQ
+392 DYNQQ
-397 YVINSRYKVEEEDK
+397 YVINSRYKVEEEDR

-442 TKKICR
+442 TKRICR

-457 SNNCFMAFDVNKCK
+457 SNNCFLAFDVNKCNE
-471 APIFD
+471 PIFD
-476 INQHGYL
+476 IKKHGFL
-483 AQHKEK
+483 AQHKEN
-489 RDLVKEKYHVFCD
+489 RQLIKEKYHVFCD

-514 RFYSFGEHLI
+514 RFYSFGDHLV

-529 GNNYN
+529 GNNYS

-539 NVEEN
+539 NVVEN
-544 LIIKKERNNKKTG
+544 LTLSKGK
-557 EIERLYPEDKNSPF
+557 YPEDANSPF

-583 TKVNNEEKEVF
+583 VTINNEEKEVF
-594 HYFSRDPFNRTKWYS
+594 HYFSRDPNNRTLWHC
-609 SLDNKFE
+609 SLDNKVE
-616 ILQQAPVQAIQQ
+616 CLDQAPVQTIQQ
-628 TGQVIILFYNAIKN
+628 TGQVIVLFYNAIKTN
-642 AN
+642 